1 MNVSREKE
9 VKEKINFILHSSE
22 QFLIENKTINSVFVL
37 RSEIYNKSILIIGCF
52 ENNDEKNN
60 FIYQVKRLNNL
71 FFVDAFL
78 FSFEIWFK
86 NSGETTTIKIY
97 DYKYK
102 SHGIFAGFFSEA
114 INMGKITVIDRID
127 EGIKLNRIN
136 EFIPIPDELLS
147 ILRLKKNNFHKF
159 YKEAINHL
167 SMSEREILFK
177 SIFQNIIND
186 TGSNTILIEVLDED
200 IK

>member
-9 VKEKINFILHSSE
+9 VKEKINNILHTSE
-22 QFLIENKTINSVFVL
+22 KFLIENKTINPIFVL

-60 FIYQVKRLNNL
+60 FIYQVKRLINL

-127 EGIKLNRIN
+127 AGIKLNRIN

-186 TGSNTILIEVLDED
+186 TDQNPILIKILDED
-200 IK
+200 VK

>member
-60 FIYQVKRLNNL
+60 FIYQVKRLINL

-78 FSFEIWFK
+78 FSFEI
-86 NSGETTTIKIY
+86 
-97 DYKYK
+97 
-102 SHGIFAGFFSEA
+102 
-114 INMGKITVIDRID
+114 
-127 EGIKLNRIN
+127 
-136 EFIPIPDELLS
+136 
-147 ILRLKKNNFHKF
+147 
-159 YKEAINHL
+159 
-167 SMSEREILFK
+167 
-177 SIFQNIIND
+177 
-186 TGSNTILIEVLDED
+186 
-200 IK
+200 

>member
-1 MNVSREKE
+1 
-9 VKEKINFILHSSE
+9 
-22 QFLIENKTINSVFVL
+22 
-37 RSEIYNKSILIIGCF
+37 
-52 ENNDEKNN
+52 
-60 FIYQVKRLNNL
+60 
-71 FFVDAFL
+71 
-78 FSFEIWFK
+78 
-86 NSGETTTIKIY
+86 
-97 DYKYK
+97 
-102 SHGIFAGFFSEA
+102 
-114 INMGKITVIDRID
+114 MGKITVIDRID